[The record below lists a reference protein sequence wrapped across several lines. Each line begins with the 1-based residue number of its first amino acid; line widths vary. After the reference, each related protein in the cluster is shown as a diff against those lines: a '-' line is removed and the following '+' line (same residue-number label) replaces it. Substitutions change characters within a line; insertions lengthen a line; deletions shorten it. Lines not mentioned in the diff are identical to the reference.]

1 MEPGYITT
9 HDAAVEL
16 GVTPQRVRAMI
27 RAGRL
32 VAKTIGE
39 GNRATHMIRLEDLDA
54 VRDRKPG
61 RPRKPPTEAA
71 IVPKKKRGRP
81 KGIANGK

>member
-9 HDAAVEL
+9 DEAAGEL

-32 VAKTIGE
+32 KAKTIGE
-39 GNRATHMIRLEDLDA
+39 GNRSTHTIRREDLDA
-54 VRDRKPG
+54 VRNRKPG
-61 RPRKPPTEAA
+61 RPRKLVAVA
-71 IVPKKKRGRP
+71 PKKGRGRK
-81 KGIANGK
+81 KGKTNGN